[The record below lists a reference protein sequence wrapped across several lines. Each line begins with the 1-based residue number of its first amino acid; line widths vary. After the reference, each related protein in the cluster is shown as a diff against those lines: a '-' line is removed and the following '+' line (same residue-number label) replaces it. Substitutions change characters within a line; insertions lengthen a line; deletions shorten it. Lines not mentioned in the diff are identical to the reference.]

1 MNNAEQALA
10 ALGQEWGFGPL
21 ALDERGAL
29 ALQAESG
36 RRVGIER
43 TASGLAVYVAA
54 PVDYDAGPVLLR
66 AFKRAHHTRHEGWPV
81 QVALRNQGHQHWLLA
96 LTRYDEDAIA
106 PAGLRAGV
114 DYLNRWLD
122 AVRDSAY

>member
-1 MNNAEQALA
+1 MNAAEQALA

-21 ALDERGAL
+21 ALDERGTL

-43 TASGLAVYVAA
+43 TGTGLALYVAA
-54 PVDYDAGPVLLR
+54 PAEYEAGAWLLR
-66 AFKRAHHTRHEGWPV
+66 AFKRAHHSRHEGWPV
-81 QVALRNQGHQHWLLA
+81 QVALRNREHRHWLLA
-96 LTRYDEDAIA
+96 LVRIEEAGIE
-106 PAGLRAGV
+106 PAQLRAAV

-122 AVRDSAY
+122 AVRDATR